1 MLKSLSGSGGSQ
13 RMSDIKRTG
22 PAMVSHD
29 ALYHSSVNKGMA
41 GRRASEHR
49 QSYGKYFSPKDMAPD
64 VQRLMGAIIGGQGSG
79 CEALLS

>member
-1 MLKSLSGSGGSQ
+1 MLRSDSSRSQ
-13 RMSDIKRTG
+13 TISDIMWTG
-22 PAMVSHD
+22 PATVSHN
-29 ALYHSSVNKGMA
+29 ALYHFNLNKGMA
-41 GRRASEHR
+41 GSRASEQR